1 MQSYILVLNKKADIS
16 RVEQLAL
23 NSEFEINSLAEMDK
37 TASDKAFENI
47 VKLLK
52 NISTDV
58 EVKEKVITVD
68 VESALACMNTK
79 KKELIEK
86 VLKDAEKAA
95 DEKSKYAFL
104 SSVDMVHFSNNEDI
118 LVYDNSND
126 GNDYLSSLDDFIA
139 YADEEKVKLDI
150 RQIVYYF
157 F

>member
-1 MQSYILVLNKKADIS
+1 MQSYILVLNKKADIP

-23 NSEFEINSLAEMDK
+23 NSEFEIDAIAEMDK

-58 EVKEKVITVD
+58 EVKEKVISVD

-95 DEKSKYAFL
+95 DEKSKYAYL

-118 LVYDNSND
+118 LVYNNSND

-150 RQIVYYF
+150 RQIIYYYF
-157 F
+157 

>member
-95 DEKSKYAFL
+95 DEKSKYAYL

>member
-1 MQSYILVLNKKADIS
+1 MHSYILVLNKKADIS

-23 NSEFEINSLAEMDK
+23 DSEFNIEYVTELDK
-37 TASDKAFENI
+37 TATDKAFENI

-58 EVKEKVITVD
+58 EVKEKVISVD

-79 KKELIEK
+79 KKELIEN

-95 DEKSKYAFL
+95 DEKSKYAYL

-150 RQIVYYF
+150 RQIVDYHF
-157 F
+157 